1 MNFNGTSNRMRRAA
15 SGANHL
21 TIVAIVLASLV
32 ALNVGLFAVWNFTQF
47 NAHGCVVNDKDRSY
61 SVQNKSSRSDYRIYT
76 DNCGVLR
83 VNDNLFGLQFNAAD
97 EYNNIKV
104 GETYDFSGRG
114 FRAPLISLFPNIEEA
129 HLVK

>member
-1 MNFNGTSNRMRRAA
+1 MNTKATINRMRRAA

-21 TIVAIVLASLV
+21 TIVAVIIAVLLAV
-32 ALNVGLFAVWNFTQF
+32 VIAPYVVWNFTPF

-61 SVQNKSSRSDYRIYT
+61 VMQNKSHHTDYKIYT
-76 DNCGVLR
+76 DNCGVFT
-83 VNDNLFGLQFNAAD
+83 VNDNLLSLQFNAAD

-114 FRAPLISLFPNIEEA
+114 FRAPIISMFPNIEKA
-129 HLVK
+129 HRVE